1 MYISPLCTKL
11 LIYIYIYIYTVFV
24 RSRVQLM
31 IDLKAHSAKQYTY
44 ITSSGKLHISM
55 LIKHYA
61 SIDFKVKLHRIQ
73 YFYIRAN
80 V

>member
-1 MYISPLCTKL
+1 MYISPLYTKL
-11 LIYIYIYIYTVFV
+11 LIYIYTVFV
-24 RSRVQLM
+24 RSSVQLM